1 MHKSMARFALI
12 ATVLLGDI
20 ITLLC
25 FWYAINHCLLSFPFR
40 YMIAFAAGG
49 IVAIL
54 YAGLILLF
62 VVRFFVGSKAKDTA
76 GTVFYTVLLTQALT
90 IITHAWLWILEEGTG
105 LLWGSS
111 NDYLNAFYLYGLC
124 AIGSGI
130 LVTIIYNIVCAV
142 RRKNEQDHCGS
153 CE

>member
-76 GTVFYTVLLTQALT
+76 GVNF
-90 IITHAWLWILEEGTG
+90 
-105 LLWGSS
+105 
-111 NDYLNAFYLYGLC
+111 
-124 AIGSGI
+124 
-130 LVTIIYNIVCAV
+130 
-142 RRKNEQDHCGS
+142 R
-153 CE
+153 